1 METCRTLEWVA
12 MFLRDYLDNCGA
24 KPPHGERRSDD
35 SHSEYDGPPSIDL
48 DGSLDTA
55 SLHAPIFRGRTAY
68 LSPSNSP
75 VSYSGLASPFSPKD
89 SSRDPSIY
97 SFEKPT
103 PRSKLTPQSPEIKSR
118 FAEYFEQENEDW
130 NDIQKDL
137 APIYTGVSPCSSFY
151 SSDEE
156 FKDPAR
162 EQQRIKSLSEK
173 LQAFTL
179 EAPPSKNIKGSRLK
193 RIWVPSLK
201 LNPPFTPTKAPARAP
216 QLKQWD
222 TLKLN
227 LQKGTPILKRGYEGQ
242 PEAPAKKEGS
252 TTERTSNILDPG
264 SNRRR
269 RWRSK
274 RKRKG
279 PLTNQNSTSTG
290 SEDAE

>member
-1 METCRTLEWVA
+1 M
-12 MFLRDYLDNCGA
+12 DNCA
-24 KPPHGERRSDD
+24 KSPHGERRSDD
-35 SHSEYDGPPSIDL
+35 FDSEYERTPSIDL
-48 DGSLDTA
+48 DGPLDTA
-55 SLHAPIFRGRTAY
+55 NLHAPIFRGKTAY

-89 SSRDPSIY
+89 SSRDPSVY
-97 SFEKPT
+97 SFEKLT
-103 PRSKLTPQSPEIKSR
+103 PQNKLTPQSPKIKSR
-118 FAEYFEQENEDW
+118 FAEYFEQEDEDW

-179 EAPPSKNIKGSRLK
+179 EAPSSKNIKGSRLK

-201 LNPPFTPTKAPARAP
+201 LNPPFTPTKAPPRAP

-227 LQKGTPILKRGYEGQ
+227 LQKGAPILKRAYEGQ
-242 PEAPAKKEGS
+242 LEAPPKKESS
-252 TTERTSNILDPG
+252 TTERTSNNLDSG
-264 SNRRR
+264 ANRRR

-279 PLTNQNSTSTG
+279 SLTNQNSSSTG
-290 SEDAE
+290 SEEAE